1 MEEKNQYY
9 LSIHLIM
16 PLIVNIRNEKQS
28 KERTHKQQQNYKK
41 PELYPYSKHPELHF
55 HEGQKPD
62 IDTIGNNNISNT
74 HHTF

>member
-1 MEEKNQYY
+1 MK
-9 LSIHLIM
+9 
-16 PLIVNIRNEKQS
+16 S

-55 HEGQKPD
+55 HKGQKPD
-62 IDTIGNNNISNT
+62 IDTIGNNNIPNT

>member
-1 MEEKNQYY
+1 
-9 LSIHLIM
+9 M

-41 PELYPYSKHPELHF
+41 PELHPYSKHPELHF
-55 HEGQKPD
+55 HKGQKPD
-62 IDTIGNNNISNT
+62 IDTIGNNNIPNT